1 MRYAWRGTH
10 KGEDDPKVWT
20 EDEELWGIVV
30 DGPPERESA

>member
-1 MRYAWRGTH
+1 MILENAHAGLDH
-10 KGEDDPKVWT
+10 KVWT